1 MGDQVMKEVE
11 RRERV
16 RSAHIQSKL
25 GIPIAVI
32 TIMTCFAAN
41 SVITRYLVLGNYV
54 SPFTLTVIRFGSGLV
69 MLQILS
75 LLMPRTFQKAR
86 VRRSHILG
94 ALFLG
99 IYAFSI
105 SYGYAFIS
113 AAAGVLIFYA
123 FVVFTM
129 TLFSVI
135 NDRERLTHRLIVGQ
149 LLGIMGVLVI
159 TASGIKSVTL
169 IGAFLMTA
177 TGISWGLYSVYGRRF
192 ENPFGYTYNS
202 FLIFGFVASALFII
216 AYPFFERH
224 LWIDISLYNLGL
236 VFYLGM
242 VSTALSYALWNR
254 LMNRIR
260 ASQGGMAQ
268 LLVPV
273 LAALMGVLLLGE
285 EVTSSLVLGGTSIIL
300 GISLNTLPTN
310 LRHLIRNDEP
320 SQGKS

>member
-1 MGDQVMKEVE
+1 MHSILWCM
-11 RRERV
+11 RV
-16 RSAHIQSKL
+16 HMPSKL
-25 GIPIAVI
+25 GIPISVA

-54 SPFTLTVIRFGSGLV
+54 SPFTLTVTRFGSGLI

-75 LLMPRTFQKAR
+75 MLMPRKFQKAR
-86 VRRSHILG
+86 VKRSNILG

-113 AAAGVLIFYA
+113 AAAGVLILYT

-129 TLFSVI
+129 TLYSVI
-135 NDRERLTHRLIVGQ
+135 NDRERLTHRLIFGQ
-149 LLGIMGVLVI
+149 LIGIIGVLVI
-159 TASGIKSVTL
+159 TASGIRSVTL
-169 IGAFLMTA
+169 IGVFLMAA

-202 FLIFGFVASALFII
+202 FLILGVIASALLLT
-216 AYPFFERH
+216 AYPFSGSR
-224 LWIDISLYNLGL
+224 LWTNISAGNLGWAL
-236 VFYLGM
+236 YLGM
-242 VSTALSYALWNR
+242 ISTALSYALWNR
-254 LMNRIR
+254 LMKRIR
-260 ASQGGMAQ
+260 ASQGGIAQ
-268 LLVPV
+268 LIVPV
-273 LAALMGVLLLGE
+273 LTALMGILLLGE
-285 EVTSSLVLGGTSIIL
+285 EITSSFVLGGTLIML

-320 SQGKS
+320 TQGKF

>member
-1 MGDQVMKEVE
+1 
-11 RRERV
+11 
-16 RSAHIQSKL
+16 
-25 GIPIAVI
+25 
-32 TIMTCFAAN
+32 MTCFAAN

-54 SPFTLTVIRFGSGLV
+54 SPFTLTVTRFGSGLV

-75 LLMPRTFQKAR
+75 MLMPRKFQKAR
-86 VRRSHILG
+86 VGRSNILG

-113 AAAGVLIFYA
+113 AAAGVLILYT

-129 TLFSVI
+129 TLYSVI
-135 NDRERLTHRLIVGQ
+135 NDRERLTHRLIFGQ
-149 LLGIMGVLVI
+149 LIGIIGVLVI
-159 TASGIKSVTL
+159 TASGIRSVTL
-169 IGAFLMTA
+169 IGVFLMAA
-177 TGISWGLYSVYGRRF
+177 TGISWGMYSVYGRRF

-202 FLIFGFVASALFII
+202 FLIFGTVALALFII
-216 AYPFFERH
+216 TYPFFDRH
-224 LWIDISLYNLGL
+224 LWINISLYNVGL

-242 VSTALSYALWNR
+242 ISTSLSYALWNR
-254 LMNRIR
+254 LMKRIR
-260 ASQGGMAQ
+260 ASQGGIAQ
-268 LLVPV
+268 LLVPI

-285 EVTSSLVLGGTSIIL
+285 EVTSSLVLGGTLIIL

-320 SQGKS
+320 PQGKF